1 MNELDSISVAF
12 ANALGVDT
20 SPGQH
25 VSRVEL
31 TLRPGETPQLIVTR
45 WVLDRG
51 FVGAVEQAL
60 AQPILKPDFG
70 RKS

>member
-1 MNELDSISVAF
+1 MDELDSISVAL

-20 SPGQH
+20 SPGQS

-31 TLRPGETPQLIVTR
+31 TLRPGEFPQLIVTR

-51 FVGAVEQAL
+51 CIGAVERATTSTL
-60 AQPILKPDFG
+60 SEAKP
-70 RKS
+70 